1 MINLEDR
8 IFRYFQE
15 SIEITM
21 HIGEKFTQEIIDS
34 VDIISTSL
42 LSDGTIFTYGEN
54 EASIV
59 SNFISTRLTTGC
71 SIDRPPFKCLNINQ
85 TSSFNT
91 QSRLLSSHS
100 KKSDVLVTIFN
111 KNMSENMSNLLKI
124 ANDSEL
130 SVISITAFE
139 NKNLSQLELYNKVT
153 INLNGI
159 SKSALILA
167 EIEISRCMC
176 SLIEESIFGV

>member
-21 HIGEKFTQEIIDS
+21 HVGEKFTQEIINA
-34 VDIISTSL
+34 VDIMSTSL

-85 TSSFNT
+85 TSSFNA

-100 KKSDVLVTIFN
+100 EKSDVLVTICN
-111 KNMSENMSNLLKI
+111 TDMSDDTSNLLKI

-130 SVISITAFE
+130 SVISISAFE
-139 NKNLSQLELYNKVT
+139 NKNLSELELYNKVT

>member
-1 MINLEDR
+1 MINLEDK

-15 SIEITM
+15 SIGVTM
-21 HIGEKFTQEIIDS
+21 HIGEKFAQEIIRA

-71 SIDRPPFKCLNINQ
+71 SIDRPPFKCLDINQ
-85 TSSFNT
+85 TSSFNN

-111 KNMSENMSNLLKI
+111 TDMSNDISNLLKI

-130 SVISITAFE
+130 SVINITAFE
-139 NKNLSQLELYNKVT
+139 NKNLSLSELYNKVT
-153 INLNGI
+153 FNLNGI

-167 EIEISRCMC
+167 EIEISRCIC

>member
-21 HIGEKFTQEIIDS
+21 HIGEKFTQEIAS
-34 VDIISTSL
+34 AVDIISTSL
-42 LSDGTIFTYGEN
+42 LSDGVIFTYGED

-59 SNFISTRLTTGC
+59 SNFISTRLTDGC
-71 SIDRPPFKCLNINQ
+71 RIDRPPFKCLNINQ
-85 TSSFNT
+85 APNSNT

-111 KNMSENMSNLLKI
+111 KDMSDNMSTLLKI

-130 SVISITAFE
+130 SVINITAFE
-139 NKNLSQLELYNKVT
+139 NKNLSQVELYNKVT
-153 INLNGI
+153 FNLNGI

-176 SLIEESIFGV
+176 ALIEESIFGV

>member
-21 HIGEKFTQEIIDS
+21 HVGEKFTQEIIS
-34 VDIISTSL
+34 AVDIISTSL

-85 TSSFNT
+85 TSSFNI
-91 QSRLLSSHS
+91 QSRFCLLYTSPSPR
-100 KKSDVLVTIFN
+100 D
-111 KNMSENMSNLLKI
+111 
-124 ANDSEL
+124 
-130 SVISITAFE
+130 
-139 NKNLSQLELYNKVT
+139 
-153 INLNGI
+153 
-159 SKSALILA
+159 
-167 EIEISRCMC
+167 
-176 SLIEESIFGV
+176 

>member
-21 HIGEKFTQEIIDS
+21 HVGEKFTREITS
-34 VDIISTSL
+34 AVDIISTTL

-54 EASIV
+54 EVSIV
-59 SNFISTRLTTGC
+59 SNFISTRLTTGY

-85 TSSFNT
+85 TSSFNI

-111 KNMSENMSNLLKI
+111 KNMSDNMSNLLKI

-130 SVISITAFE
+130 SVISISAFQ

-167 EIEISRCMC
+167 EIEISRCIC

>member
-1 MINLEDR
+1 
-8 IFRYFQE
+8 
-15 SIEITM
+15 M
-21 HIGEKFTQEIIDS
+21 HIGEKFTQEIIS
-34 VDIISTSL
+34 AVDIISSSL

-59 SNFISTRLTTGC
+59 SNFISTRLATGC

-85 TSSFNT
+85 TSNFNT

-100 KKSDVLVTIFN
+100 KKSDVLVTVFN
-111 KNMSENMSNLLKI
+111 KDMSDNMINLLKI

-130 SVISITAFE
+130 SVISISAFE

-167 EIEISRCMC
+167 EIEISRCIC
-176 SLIEESIFGV
+176 LLIEESIFGV

>member
-21 HIGEKFTQEIIDS
+21 HVGEKFTQEIIS
-34 VDIISTSL
+34 AVDIISASL

-85 TSSFNT
+85 TSSFNI

-100 KKSDVLVTIFN
+100 K
-111 KNMSENMSNLLKI
+111 
-124 ANDSEL
+124 
-130 SVISITAFE
+130 
-139 NKNLSQLELYNKVT
+139 SQT
-153 INLNGI
+153 
-159 SKSALILA
+159 
-167 EIEISRCMC
+167 
-176 SLIEESIFGV
+176 FW

>member
-1 MINLEDR
+1 MINLEDK

-21 HIGEKFTQEIIDS
+21 HVGEKFTQEIITA

-85 TSSFNT
+85 TSSFNI

-167 EIEISRCMC
+167 EIEISRCIC

>member
-85 TSSFNT
+85 TSSFNA

-100 KKSDVLVTIFN
+100 EKSDVLVTIFN
-111 KNMSENMSNLLKI
+111 KNMSDNMSNLLKI

-130 SVISITAFE
+130 SLINIMAFD
-139 NKNLSQLELYNKVT
+139 NKNLSQSELYNKVT

>member
-1 MINLEDR
+1 M
-8 IFRYFQE
+8 
-15 SIEITM
+15 
-21 HIGEKFTQEIIDS
+21 
-34 VDIISTSL
+34 
-42 LSDGTIFTYGEN
+42 
-54 EASIV
+54 
-59 SNFISTRLTTGC
+59 
-71 SIDRPPFKCLNINQ
+71 DRPPFKCLNINQ
-85 TSSFNT
+85 ISSFNT
-91 QSRLLSSHS
+91 HSRLLSSHS

-111 KNMSENMSNLLKI
+111 KDMSDDIRNLLKI

>member
-1 MINLEDR
+1 MINLEDK

-15 SIEITM
+15 SIGVTM
-21 HIGEKFTQEIIDS
+21 HIGEKFTQEIIS
-34 VDIISTSL
+34 AVDIISSSL
-42 LSDGTIFTYGEN
+42 LSNGTIFTYGEN

-71 SIDRPPFKCLNINQ
+71 SIDRPPFKCLNVNQ
-85 TSSFNT
+85 TSSFDT

-111 KNMSENMSNLLKI
+111 TDMCDDISNLLKI

>member
-21 HIGEKFTQEIIDS
+21 HVGEKFTQEIINA
-34 VDIISTSL
+34 VDIIITSL

-100 KKSDVLVTIFN
+100 KKSDVLLTIFN
-111 KNMSENMSNLLKI
+111 ENMSDNMINLLKI

-167 EIEISRCMC
+167 EIEISRCIC